1 VNRLS
6 SQQARQIVM
15 DEIKTIDD
23 LSPDQPKRAI
33 LGYMVTDIGSFDK
46 KMAIIVSDH
55 ANTLIIGKFMGEW
68 WTTIFNNVQ
77 QGRLIFEH
85 YARFLMTRDRPRQF
99 VYRKGEK
106 TERTKLEDRENS
118 PGHVELGGCRG
129 SKWTND
135 IVSSA
140 LTTPN
145 VVFHSVN
152 ARHPLYDFAYTDSK
166 GFHAFQ
172 VTTGKEHSASIKA
185 TIALINKVQKLER
198 GKKIFL
204 YYLVTAEN
212 YGSFVTAPVSPTAN
226 PQVSAI
232 NRGGENI
239 TIYHVMVADPSQE
252 I

>member
-1 VNRLS
+1 LS
-6 SQQARQIVM
+6 TTLVS
-15 DEIKTIDD
+15 
-23 LSPDQPKRAI
+23 
-33 LGYMVTDIGSFDK
+33 GY
-46 KMAIIVSDH
+46 
-55 ANTLIIGKFMGEW
+55 
-68 WTTIFNNVQ
+68 
-77 QGRLIFEH
+77 
-85 YARFLMTRDRPRQF
+85 
-99 VYRKGEK
+99 
-106 TERTKLEDRENS
+106 
-118 PGHVELGGCRG
+118 VELGGCRG

-152 ARHPLYDFAYTDSK
+152 ARHPLYDFAYTDSE

-232 NRGGENI
+232 NRGCEKI
-239 TIYHVMVADPSQE
+239 TIYHVMIADPCQATPFMYLSFSACK
-252 I
+252 